1 MNDNRKQQEFFKKA
15 YDLGSQ
21 RVPSGYG
28 WPMEIDPQ
36 QLKFLN
42 IVKQSTSSGN
52 ALDIGCGQ
60 GRHTFMLAENGFD
73 AYGIDFLER
82 PVVEAQDKAKNEKLQ
97 NIHFK
102 VMDVLDLDFPDN
114 FFEVILD
121 WSVVDHIYPKDWAKY
136 FENINRV
143 LKKDGFLILTE
154 FSVRDKKITDPSK
167 NYSDGANYDH
177 FFREDEIEN
186 LFKEKFNI
194 LKVKHNELNT
204 TSHFAMINVLLQKV
218 RS

>member
-136 FENINRV
+136 
-143 LKKDGFLILTE
+143 
-154 FSVRDKKITDPSK
+154 
-167 NYSDGANYDH
+167 
-177 FFREDEIEN
+177 
-186 LFKEKFNI
+186 
-194 LKVKHNELNT
+194 
-204 TSHFAMINVLLQKV
+204 
-218 RS
+218 

>member
-194 LKVKHNELNT
+194 LKVIHNELNT